1 MKVKNL
7 LLLLLLAA
15 MWGPSFLFIKVAV
28 AEIPPLTLVLGR
40 VGMAAVILYL
50 LLWWQRQSLPR
61 QWTTWKHLAVM
72 ALIHNAIPFF
82 LFSWGEQY
90 IDSALAAILN
100 GTTPI
105 FTILLAH
112 YLTVDDQLT
121 TAKVSGV
128 LLGLVGLAFLIGPTL
143 LDGVQATTWGVLA
156 LAVAAVFYAVAIV
169 YSRNHLRGLPPLV
182 APTGQ
187 LLLATLYL
195 LPLALWVDRP
205 FALPM
210 PSVAAAASL
219 LALAVLGTAV
229 AFVVYYRLVET
240 ADASYVAMVTYL
252 IPVIGVILGVLVLN
266 ERLFWYTYV
275 GFGLILAGVMLVNG
289 FFSHVYRLGRP
300 KPRLPAVQPD
310 RSSC

>member
-1 MKVKNL
+1 
-7 LLLLLLAA
+7 
-15 MWGPSFLFIKVAV
+15 
-28 AEIPPLTLVLGR
+28 
-40 VGMAAVILYL
+40 
-50 LLWWQRQSLPR
+50 LPR

-143 LDGVQATTWGVLA
+143 LDGVQATTWGLLA
-156 LAVAAVFYAVAIV
+156 LTVAAVFYAVAIV

-289 FFSHVYRLGRP
+289 FFNHVYRFGRP
-300 KPRLPAVQPD
+300 KPRLPTVQPD
-310 RSSC
+310 RSGC